1 MFPTW
6 LQGAVALRLRSMR
19 FARPS
24 DLFELTQYPPFATLR
39 PAAHEAKGRRQMKVS
54 TIMLA
59 VLMLGSVPPVHAQDA
74 SKPDPAA
81 VEKYATFDVQPGGAC
96 NLDQVSVDGDEVTLS
111 GWAILSRDSDSA
123 PPNPVLLQLDVDGSS
138 RRVIADRTEREDV
151 AVDSKND
158 ALKMSGF
165 TAMVKRQA
173 GMVVTV
179 LQPFAGH
186 LLQCPD
192 KFPAS

>member
-1 MFPTW
+1 
-6 LQGAVALRLRSMR
+6 
-19 FARPS
+19 
-24 DLFELTQYPPFATLR
+24 
-39 PAAHEAKGRRQMKVS
+39 MKVS
-54 TIMLA
+54 TTMLA
-59 VLMLGSVPPVHAQDA
+59 ALMFGSVLPLHAQDA

-111 GWAILSRDSDSA
+111 GWAILSRDADSA
-123 PPNPVLLQLDVDGSS
+123 PPQPVLLQLDVNGSS
-138 RRVIADRTEREDV
+138 QRVIADRTERDDV

-173 GMVVTV
+173 GMMVTI
-179 LQPFAGH
+179 LQPFEGH
-186 LLQCPD
+186 LVQCPD
-192 KFPAS
+192 QFPAP